1 MIAQANIPLIAQL
14 VAKEDASMVSKK
26 SSGLGLE
33 KLVLFVFIGG
43 LIGFFI
49 GRATA
54 PQTTE
59 SQVQNAANPMKVG
72 DVGQVPGDTGKK
84 LAAVD
89 SPWKG
94 AKDPLVV
101 IHEVSEFQ

>member
-1 MIAQANIPLIAQL
+1 
-14 VAKEDASMVSKK
+14 MVSKK
-26 SSGLGLE
+26 KSGFSLE

-54 PQTTE
+54 PKSE
-59 SQVQNAANPMKVG
+59 VAAEAVKTAPVAVA

-84 LAAVD
+84 LD
-89 SPWKG
+89 SISSPSKG
-94 AKDPLVV
+94 AKDALVV

>member
-1 MIAQANIPLIAQL
+1 MG
-14 VAKEDASMVSKK
+14 SKK
-26 SSGLGLE
+26 SSGFSLE

-54 PQTTE
+54 PQSDVADAVKTAP
-59 SQVQNAANPMKVG
+59 VAVA

-84 LAAVD
+84 LD
-89 SPWKG
+89 SISSPAKG
-94 AKDPLVV
+94 ASEPLVV

>member
-1 MIAQANIPLIAQL
+1 MATR
-14 VAKEDASMVSKK
+14 KK
-26 SSGLGLE
+26 SGFSLE

-54 PQTTE
+54 PKSE
-59 SQVQNAANPMKVG
+59 VIEGDKNAPVAVA

-84 LAAVD
+84 LDAIG
-89 SPWKG
+89 SR
-94 AKDPLVV
+94 
-101 IHEVSEFQ
+101 SQ

>member
-1 MIAQANIPLIAQL
+1 MA
-14 VAKEDASMVSKK
+14 SKK
-26 SSGLGLE
+26 KSGFSLE

-54 PQTTE
+54 PKTE
-59 SQVQNAANPMKVG
+59 VAESAKSAPVAVA

-84 LAAVD
+84 LEAID
-89 SPWKG
+89 SPTKG
-94 AKDPLVV
+94 AKEPLVV